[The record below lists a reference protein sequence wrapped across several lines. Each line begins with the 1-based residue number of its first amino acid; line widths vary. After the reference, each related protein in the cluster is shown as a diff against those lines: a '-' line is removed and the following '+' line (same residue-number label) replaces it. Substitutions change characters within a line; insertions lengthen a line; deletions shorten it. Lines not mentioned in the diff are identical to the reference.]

1 APSPWCC
8 VRGWRRKMAANNP
21 NSEAL
26 ERCAILIMS
35 LGEDGAAEVFKYLSA
50 REVQQI
56 GTAMAALKQVTRG
69 DVDKV
74 LEEFRQEADQFM
86 AITLGSDEYIRSVLN
101 KALGTDRAAG
111 LIEDILEGSEGASGI
126 DALNWLD
133 AQNVAEL
140 IVDEHPQIIAT
151 ILVHLERDRA
161 SDVLALLPERLR
173 NDVML
178 RIATFGGVQPAA
190 LQELTEV
197 LNNVLS
203 GQGAKRSKMGG
214 VRAAAEILNYMS
226 SVEEESVVANLR
238 ELDSDLAQRIVD
250 EMFVFENLVDVEDTA
265 IQLILKEIDT
275 PQLTIALKGAPEEL
289 REKFFRNMSKRAADM
304 LRDDL
309 EAQGPVRMS
318 RVEEEQKNILGAARR
333 LAEAG
338 RITLTRSGNDEYVCF
353 TTFPLRCRRPLA
365 PLGKGIVRPGAG
377 RRVSRRRRRTGSGIR
392 LAGSRR
398 SAGRNRTPA

>member
-1 APSPWCC
+1 MSA
-8 VRGWRRKMAANNP
+8 NP

-26 ERCAILIMS
+26 DRCAILIMS
-35 LGEDGAAEVFKYLSA
+35 LGEDAAAEVFKYLSA

-56 GTAMAALKQVTRG
+56 GTAMANLKQVTRG

-86 AITLGSDEYIRSVLN
+86 AITLGSDDYIRSVLT

-111 LIEDILEGSEGASGI
+111 LIEDILEGSDGASGI

-140 IVDEHPQIIAT
+140 IMDEHPQIIAT

-226 SVEEESVVANLR
+226 SVEEESVVASLR
-238 ELDSDLAQRIVD
+238 ALDSDLAQRIVD

-275 PQLTIALKGAPEEL
+275 TQLTIALKGAPEEL
-289 REKFFRNMSKRAADM
+289 REKFFRNMSNRAAEM

-309 EAQGPVRMS
+309 DAQGPVRMS
-318 RVEEEQKNILGAARR
+318 RVEEEQKNILGAARK

-338 RITLTRSGNDEYVCF
+338 QLNLTRSGNDEYV
-353 TTFPLRCRRPLA
+353 
-365 PLGKGIVRPGAG
+365 
-377 RRVSRRRRRTGSGIR
+377 
-392 LAGSRR
+392 
-398 SAGRNRTPA
+398 

>member
-1 APSPWCC
+1 MS
-8 VRGWRRKMAANNP
+8 VNN
-21 NSEAL
+21 EAL
-26 ERCAILIMS
+26 NRCAILIMS
-35 LGEDGAAEVFKYLSA
+35 LGEDAAAEVFKYLSA

-56 GTAMAALKQVTRG
+56 GMAMASLKQITRG
-69 DVDKV
+69 DVDQV

-86 AITLGSDEYIRSVLN
+86 AITLGSDDYIRSVLT

-111 LIEDILEGSEGASGI
+111 LIEDILEGSDNASGI

-140 IVDEHPQIIAT
+140 IMDEHPQIIAT

-178 RIATFGGVQPAA
+178 RIATFGGVQPQA

-250 EMFVFENLVDVEDTA
+250 EMFVFENLVDIEDTA

-275 PQLTIALKGAPEEL
+275 SQLTIALKSAPEEL
-289 REKFFRNMSKRAADM
+289 RDKFFRNMSNRAADM

-309 EAQGPVRMS
+309 DAQGPIRMS
-318 RVEEEQKNILGAARR
+318 RVEEEQKNILGVARK

-338 RITLTRSGNDEYVCF
+338 QLTLTRSGSDEYV
-353 TTFPLRCRRPLA
+353 
-365 PLGKGIVRPGAG
+365 
-377 RRVSRRRRRTGSGIR
+377 
-392 LAGSRR
+392 
-398 SAGRNRTPA
+398 

>member
-1 APSPWCC
+1 MP
-8 VRGWRRKMAANNP
+8 VNNAQD
-21 NSEAL
+21 EAL
-26 ERCAILIMS
+26 SRCAILVMS
-35 LGEDGAAEVFKYLSA
+35 LGEDAAAEVFKHLSA

-56 GTAMAALKQVTRG
+56 GLAMAGLKQVTRG
-69 DVDKV
+69 DVDQV

-86 AITLGSDEYIRSVLN
+86 AITLGSDDYIRSVLN
-101 KALGTDRAAG
+101 KALGSDRAAS
-111 LIEDILEGSEGASGI
+111 LIEDILEGSDGAHGI

-178 RIATFGGVQPAA
+178 RIATFGGVQPQA
-190 LQELTEV
+190 LQELTDV

-214 VRAAAEILNYMS
+214 VRAAAEILNYMTS
-226 SVEEESVVANLR
+226 AEEESVVANLR

-265 IQLILKEIDT
+265 IQLILKEVET
-275 PQLTIALKGAPEEL
+275 AQLTIALKGATEEL
-289 REKFFRNMSKRAADM
+289 REKFFRNMSNRAADM
-304 LRDDL
+304 LREDL

-318 RVEEEQKNILGAARR
+318 RVEEEQKNILGAARK

-338 RITLTRSGNDEYVCF
+338 QLALSRAGNDEYV
-353 TTFPLRCRRPLA
+353 
-365 PLGKGIVRPGAG
+365 
-377 RRVSRRRRRTGSGIR
+377 
-392 LAGSRR
+392 
-398 SAGRNRTPA
+398 